1 MWGEILNRHD
11 TCSLKIVIF
20 KLSSSPDSDLII
32 AKGNDLI
39 QTNYV
44 QETEI
49 SNAEIDKYQIATKH
63 LIQGL
68 LVQSKA

>member
-1 MWGEILNRHD
+1 MIVNVGEILNRHD

-39 QTNYV
+39 WSNYV
-44 QETEI
+44 TLYKKDHLNIIIGQEVR
-49 SNAEIDKYQIATKH
+49 NN
-63 LIQGL
+63 
-68 LVQSKA
+68 